1 MKKILFCVL
10 SLTLLLGCGQ
20 SKKFIPEKTLVSIVK
35 DIYISN
41 SYANNF
47 QPDLLSDTVNYYEPI
62 LKKYGYTFDDFR
74 YTFYKMSLR
83 KSSRVSWIVS
93 AAIDSLNRQF
103 AGLKYYKKMYE
114 TIERGF
120 IEENRDTILV
130 RNDSIYVDGKK
141 NISNGNFSF
150 DIDTNRVYKIKFRYK
165 IDTVDTRLSMRCRI
179 ATYDKRDKLLA
190 TNIKH
195 YTRGGF
201 EELEIELPIKNP
213 EEKSVKVDIL
223 YFGNDSKIPYI
234 KMQIDSLVVS
244 RTRDY
249 FSSRELSMSKRLNT
263 DIIKRVEN
271 APHQADSSTIGIMP
285 PYAPDS
291 VRRADI

>member
-1 MKKILFCVL
+1 MLF
-10 SLTLLLGCGQ
+10 GCGQ

-141 NISNGNFSF
+141 NISNGDFSF

-201 EELEIELPIKNP
+201 EELGIELPIKNP

-244 RTRDY
+244 RTSDY

-271 APHQADSSTIGIMP
+271 APHQADSSTIGIVP

-291 VRRADI
+291 VRCADI